1 MKGGIILSTK
11 VAVVVPTHKEE
22 LDEFEKISL
31 AQCRKI
37 LGKYP
42 LVFAAPEGKNLSFA
56 RPCDLVAYFPPQFF
70 KDVAAYN
77 RLMMSPQFYEAFL
90 DFDYI
95 LIYELD
101 AFVFYDALEF
111 FCALGYD
118 YIGAPWPAFNPRKT
132 GDKVL
137 RVGNSGFCLR
147 KVKAHY
153 NFLNEQRDLT
163 AQLMGVSND
172 DFFALCG
179 VREELNFKVPPVYVA
194 ARFSLEYL
202 LEHAVKNL
210 GSKLPFGCHGWSKM
224 SADFYVKLFARFG
237 YDLRP
242 LRSRMNNLDTEII
255 AGFLESLAI
264 KRLVR
269 GIKRGQSVL
278 QYLPTKKFAS
288 VRVVRSDEVMKI
300 LAGMIQEDYPFTDKI
315 FLYDKTDF
323 MNLVNALTREN
334 LPHLVLSVDYD
345 EPLIKQIEQRG
356 LIYGEHIIS
365 FRREYLKHCEKIFRN
380 LGK

>member
-1 MKGGIILSTK
+1 MSTK
-11 VAVVVPTHKEE
+11 VAVVIPTYKEE
-22 LDEFEKISL
+22 LNEFEKISL
-31 AQCRKI
+31 AQVRKV

-42 LVFAAPEGKNLSFA
+42 LVFAAPEGKNLAFA

-153 NFLNEQRDLT
+153 DFLNEQRDLT
-163 AQLMGVSND
+163 SQLMGVPND
-172 DFFALCG
+172 DFFAFCG
-179 VREELNFKVPPVYVA
+179 VREDINFKVPPVYVA

-210 GSKLPFGCHGWSKM
+210 GNKLPFGCHGWSKM

-242 LRSRMNNLDTEII
+242 FRSRMKNLDTEII
-255 AGFLESLAI
+255 AEYLERLAI
-264 KRLVR
+264 NRLAR

-288 VRVVRSDEVMKI
+288 VRVIRSPESMKI
-300 LAGMIQEDYPFTDKI
+300 LAGMIQEDYLFTDKI
-315 FLYDKTDF
+315 FLYDLKDYPKLI
-323 MNLVNALTREN
+323 NDLRREN
-334 LPHLVLSVDYD
+334 LPHLVLSAECD
-345 EPLIKQIEQRG
+345 ESLIKQIEERG
-356 LIYGEHIIS
+356 LIYGEHVIS
-365 FRREYLKHCEKIFRN
+365 FRREYLKHCEKIFHN

>member
-1 MKGGIILSTK
+1 MSTK
-11 VAVVVPTHKEE
+11 VAVVIPTHKEE

-31 AQCRKI
+31 AQVRKV

-42 LVFAAPEGKNLSFA
+42 LIFAVPEGKNFSFLETG
-56 RPCDLVAYFPPQFF
+56 DLVAQFPPQFF
-70 KDVAAYN
+70 QNVAAYN
-77 RLMMSPQFYEAFL
+77 RLMMSPQFYKTFL

-111 FCALGYD
+111 FCSLGYD
-118 YIGAPWPAFNPRKT
+118 YIGAPWPAFNIRT
-132 GDKVL
+132 FGDKVL

-153 NFLNEQRDLT
+153 DLLNEQKNLI
-163 AQLMGVSND
+163 AALIGVPND

-179 VREELNFKVPPVYVA
+179 VKENINFKVPPVYIA
-194 ARFSLEYL
+194 ARFSVEYL

-210 GSKLPFGCHGWSKM
+210 GNKLPFGCHGWSKM

-242 LRSRMNNLDTEII
+242 FRSRMKNSDIKII

-288 VRVVRSDEVMKI
+288 VRVVRSVGAMKI
-300 LAGMIQEDYPFTDKI
+300 LAGMVQEDYPFTDKI
-315 FLYDKTDF
+315 FLYDKEEGLKIVRD
-323 MNLVNALTREN
+323 MTREN
-334 LPHLVLSVDYD
+334 LPHLLFTTYYD
-345 EPLIKQIEQRG
+345 EPLIKQIEARG
-356 LIYGEHIIS
+356 LIYGEHVIS
-365 FRREYLKHCEKIFRN
+365 FRREYIKHCEKIFRN